1 MPVNL
6 VVGIQW
12 GDEGKGRVV
21 DYLCA
26 NAHIAA
32 RFGGGANA
40 GHTVIVGD
48 KTYKLR
54 IVPSGVV
61 SGVEACIIGPGTVVN
76 PESFLAEIEALDA
89 AGIDT
94 SRVWISDLAQLIL
107 PYHIELDRAGE
118 RARGAGAIGTTGNG
132 IGPAY
137 GDRVA
142 RCGIRAGDLRDP
154 SYCRATIEARAEALA
169 PLGIHVDAEGVA
181 LWLEALAPRV
191 LRHVRDTVTMLHD
204 ALRSDKRVLVEGAQ
218 GSMLD
223 VTFGTYPF
231 VTSSATVAGA
241 AGAGLGFG
249 PTVVESVLGVVK
261 AYTTRV
267 GGGPFPTELAD
278 ATGERLRSVGREFGV
293 VTGRARRCGWLDL
306 AMLRYAVQ
314 VNGVT
319 EIALT
324 KLDVLDGFDEIK
336 VGVAYRSNSEAS
348 VPFQIAGGAQPE
360 YRTFAGWSRSTAD
373 ARTFERL
380 PTAARDY
387 VSFIER
393 ECGVPVTLISVGP
406 ERRQIIERGARTLA
420 GAARA

>member
-1 MPVNL
+1 MPVNI

-12 GDEGKGRVV
+12 GDEGKGRIV

-76 PESFLAEIEALDA
+76 PESFVAEIDALDA

-154 SYCRATIEARAEALA
+154 
-169 PLGIHVDAEGVA
+169 
-181 LWLEALAPRV
+181 
-191 LRHVRDTVTMLHD
+191 
-204 ALRSDKRVLVEGAQ
+204 
-218 GSMLD
+218 
-223 VTFGTYPF
+223 
-231 VTSSATVAGA
+231 
-241 AGAGLGFG
+241 
-249 PTVVESVLGVVK
+249 
-261 AYTTRV
+261 
-267 GGGPFPTELAD
+267 
-278 ATGERLRSVGREFGV
+278 
-293 VTGRARRCGWLDL
+293 
-306 AMLRYAVQ
+306 
-314 VNGVT
+314 
-319 EIALT
+319 
-324 KLDVLDGFDEIK
+324 
-336 VGVAYRSNSEAS
+336 
-348 VPFQIAGGAQPE
+348 
-360 YRTFAGWSRSTAD
+360 
-373 ARTFERL
+373 
-380 PTAARDY
+380 
-387 VSFIER
+387 
-393 ECGVPVTLISVGP
+393 
-406 ERRQIIERGARTLA
+406 
-420 GAARA
+420 